1 MKYVLLKNLTILPVS
16 KLDMHSLTITLPN
29 NNIISIYD
37 TINVDRKNVI
47 ETNLKIKLNSIV
59 RHLES
64 IIISID
70 SNSDIYSIVKQ
81 IEPYRYIFECK
92 EERLIFTELFEYFS
106 QLFSCVDLFIEYHY
120 LNKKSKIQ
128 FLEQWQLYAKS
139 VLNRSYIEFYFDYG
153 FHYTLNKIFMKKIK
167 GVSNGK

>member
-59 RHLES
+59 RHLET

-70 SNSDIYSIVKQ
+70 SNADIYSIVKQ

-92 EERLIFTELFEYFS
+92 EERLIFTELFKYFS

-120 LNKKSKIQ
+120 LNKKTKIQ
-128 FLEQWQLYAKS
+128 FLEQWKLYSQS
-139 VLNRSYIEFYFDYG
+139 VLNHSYIEFSFDYG
-153 FHYTLNKIFMKKIK
+153 FHYTLNKMFMKNIKTIK
-167 GVSNGK
+167 GI